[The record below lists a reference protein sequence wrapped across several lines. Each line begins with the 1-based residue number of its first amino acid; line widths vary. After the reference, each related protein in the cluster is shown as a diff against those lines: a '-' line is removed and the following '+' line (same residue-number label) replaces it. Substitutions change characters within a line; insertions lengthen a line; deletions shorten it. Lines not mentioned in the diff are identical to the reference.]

1 MCHLTVDDPMKQR
14 HPRKPDPKYGTVVT
28 GAAIVSACSIL
39 HCVCLYMP
47 APAAPVLQAVIDFL
61 ILVVCGAWGALGI
74 SVGQMMLLAPDSL
87 PAMPLQVVIDISVP
101 GLGAYI
107 GFAAVQQGF
116 RMGQRLEHLQQH
128 LIPIL
133 ALAATCSAT
142 LLHFAG
148 SSTSTG
154 TTNTLVLFQAAT
166 LNFAAI
172 MFAMVTM
179 SITIRT
185 LRRAS
190 TFQ

>member
-1 MCHLTVDDPMKQR
+1 
-14 HPRKPDPKYGTVVT
+14 
-28 GAAIVSACSIL
+28 
-39 HCVCLYMP
+39 
-47 APAAPVLQAVIDFL
+47 
-61 ILVVCGAWGALGI
+61 
-74 SVGQMMLLAPDSL
+74 
-87 PAMPLQVVIDISVP
+87 
-101 GLGAYI
+101 
-107 GFAAVQQGF
+107 
-116 RMGQRLEHLQQH
+116 MGQRLEHLQQH

-142 LLHFAG
+142 LLRFAG